1 MIWPDYCTRETL
13 AKRLELKPGAIDQ
26 LVTRGIL
33 PAPVMIGD
41 ALRWK
46 WATVEQALEGTRRGM
61 DSARLSGNDDGEEPF
76 ISGARRA
83 AEAAAARPRRHQAT

>member
-61 DSARLSGNDDGEEPF
+61 DSARSCTDDSGEDPF
-76 ISGARRA
+76 IQGARRA
-83 AEAAAARPRRHQAT
+83 AEAAASRPRRHQTT